1 MKIGLTLPFCIQEL
15 EEMEQT
21 VWECLCRLET
31 FIPTHYMTLAIHN
44 CGHFARQ
51 IINFGPV
58 RETWAFGAESKLG
71 MMKRRAFNR
80 YLPGATIMHRQVYED
95 SLRIIARIS
104 YFDPVGLDR
113 LEENSI
119 INTSG
124 VVALYGSKKSTMFT
138 AVDSL
143 RHSIMEHIENK
154 WPESKEILEQL
165 APGEEYSCLW
175 EVLRKTGYQD
185 KCLFVGRKKSIAG
198 VWPKKACNY
207 KTFRINGVA
216 YETYENA
223 RRKSR
228 TDNSN
233 IVYKPDDTVEEFQ
246 AGRIESVLEVQV
258 SHS

>member
-1 MKIGLTLPFCIQEL
+1 MEL
-15 EEMEQT
+15 M

-31 FIPTHYMTLAIHN
+31 FIPTHHMTLAIHN

-58 RETWAFGAESKLG
+58 RETCAFGAESKLG

-104 YFDPVGLDR
+104 SCDSVGLGWHQQ
-113 LEENSI
+113 NSI
-119 INTSG
+119 INTCG
-124 VVALYGSKKSTMFT
+124 VVDLHGSKTFPEFT

-143 RHSIMEHIENK
+143 RHSIMEHIEST
-154 WPESKEILEQL
+154 WPESKEILDQL
-165 APGEEYSCLW
+165 APGEEDSCLW

-185 KCLFVGRKKSIAG
+185 KDLFTGRKKSLAG
-198 VWPKKACNY
+198 VWPTKACSY
-207 KTFRINGVA
+207 KTFRLNGVA

-233 IVYKPDDTVEEFQ
+233 IWYKPDNTVEEFQ
-246 AGRIESVLEVQV
+246 LGRIESVIEVQV
-258 SHS
+258 NCF

>member
-1 MKIGLTLPFCIQEL
+1 
-15 EEMEQT
+15 
-21 VWECLCRLET
+21 
-31 FIPTHYMTLAIHN
+31 
-44 CGHFARQ
+44 
-51 IINFGPV
+51 
-58 RETWAFGAESKLG
+58 

-104 YFDPVGLDR
+104 SLDPIGLNR
-113 LEENSI
+113 PEENSI

-124 VVALYGSKKSTMFT
+124 VVAPYGSKTLTRFN
-138 AVDSL
+138 AADSL
-143 RHSIMEHIENK
+143 RHSIMEHIENR

-165 APGEEYSCLW
+165 APGEEYSSLW
-175 EVLRKTGYQD
+175 EVLQNTGYQD
-185 KCLFVGRKKSIAG
+185 KCLFAGRKKSIAG
-198 VWPKKACNY
+198 VWPTKACNY
-207 KTFRINGVA
+207 KTFRLNGVA

-258 SHS
+258 SHF